1 MFINKQ
7 KRLLALVL
15 ALVMAFTLFPVKQV
29 YASADTGMSTETSEY
44 ETEKES
50 ETESETESEEKEP
63 EEKQAQTLTAIAS
76 PTQIYIGDKIESQV
90 TSDKEDAQGALTY
103 EVVEGAELIET
114 DENFSENGKWTAREF
129 GTVRIKATKAEDD
142 KYLEASAEYEAVI
155 KEYLYSSWTDIF
167 TLTGEHSTGSPLYT
181 SMPVLG
187 LVNTSGAIYV
197 IKSGD
202 QWIDADQFNLM
213 TVQGVNS
220 HLLTIAQKNSDG
232 TLSKIGTVSLDYEC
246 DTEAPELELI
256 DPVTQ
261 PQPVYSKDGDA
272 VYDTSRELTLKVTDA
287 TLDRSTVQLWVRVDG
302 GAAFDALEPQN
313 AQKLIDAGIEVG
325 SWSDPDNLNII
336 FGKNDGS
343 SHKYQLIRMY
353 ARDQVGHDTEKD
365 IIDEYFYTDREAPK
379 GSIGYDV
386 KADESGK
393 SKYATTVSG
402 QIYDMSGI
410 KSAEYFVNE
419 ADENGVILTPEQVKA
434 TADSMWKE
442 LNVAADTQNEN
453 YRFTIKETEKLHDTT
468 FNVYV
473 RVQDNCGHITYFNT
487 DQLMIDVAEPDLKVE
502 QDSTTAANEAGWHR
516 SEIRYNVTAS
526 DSGSGLKRVEYTVS
540 DSKNNTIVTEELEI
554 DEDGNAVITIP
565 ADERFN
571 GKDLKLTV
579 KAWDNAGNDITS
591 DEYSFSMDTVDPEAS
606 VELADDYV
614 GRYFKGD
621 VQARVK
627 ASDDGSGVVS
637 ARYQIVTGENPQLDE
652 ENWKNLN
659 GSGIVDI
666 PHEKYADV
674 DVDVY
679 VRVIDKA
686 GNEKTVHLNDGDG
699 KQLYIHTEKPQ
710 INITYGTTE
719 QPDPEYVSKVSG
731 IEYYDTNRIAT
742 ITIKEH
748 EKFWNPEKTRISV
761 EVDGKK
767 NIMPIGWSV
776 IGDWVQT
783 GKGADAVYTAQVVF
797 NAGHSYKLSVRS
809 TDLCGN
815 ENDGFTVTDDK
826 STEFVIDNT
835 APEGTVGFK
844 GLAAGM
850 DTVWN
855 SVVAKEDYEISRF
868 ARDKV
873 SIAGKLS
880 DDLGGIS
887 HAEYYVSSED
897 GIIDVKDITE
907 WNTINSLAED
917 GSFAE
922 QIDCTDKNC
931 VVYIRFTDYSGNVSY
946 IGTNGVVIDTQKPSI
961 SISTPDTESGVY
973 GSDVPVSVNV
983 SDEHGNAV
991 SSGIKKVS
999 YRVMNM
1005 GQLTQEGELYNY
1017 DAAAESLSD
1026 LVTKTSQGFTVG
1038 AASNNS
1044 NEVQLEVTAVDNAGN
1059 EYTATQYIKIDITAP
1074 KVEVSYDNNSGDTSF
1089 ANAVYFKA
1097 PRTATV
1103 KVTERNFDPAKVM
1116 ADIKAEGA
1124 DAPQVSGWTTV
1135 QGTGNQDDTVHI
1147 ATIYYGKDADYTFG
1161 IAVKDAA
1168 GNSNEGVDYGSS
1180 LAPTQFTID
1189 QTKPVI
1195 AVAYDNNSAEN
1206 GNYYKD
1212 KRTATITITEHN
1224 FDAGRVVLNMTATD
1238 AGNQIAAPSISSWSD
1253 NGDTHTATIS
1263 FTADG
1268 LYTWSMGYTDKAGNT
1283 AADLDGQTF
1292 YIDMTKPAVTVSGVT
1307 PGSANSTGGSI
1318 GLSIECTDTNFGTFT
1333 PALSA
1338 TVYENG
1344 RFVRKTISGN
1354 VVAITNGERVEYS
1367 NLKEDGVYSLTCQA
1381 QDKAGNTYES
1391 VNIMGSDGNVQS
1403 QNFQQGESLIN
1414 FSVNRDGSTF
1424 SLDENT
1430 MKLVENYYVQKA
1442 AHDVVVTETNPDEV
1456 VSCNIKV
1463 NGKELTEGTQFQIR
1477 DVSNGD
1483 GWHRYEYAVDSSVF
1497 DEEGQYNVVVESRDK
1512 ADSVAYSD
1520 VKSVNIDFVV
1530 DRTAPTFTLN
1540 GIEEN
1545 GKYKGN
1551 SQAATLMPK
1560 DDGGKLGHVKV
1571 AVLDKD
1577 GKETEV
1583 ITDMSGDELLSYLE
1597 KNDGR
1602 IEFNMPKGEDSQLAI
1617 ECADC
1622 SVDENGDTNTNR
1634 TVYKNITVSD
1644 EATPLSA
1651 MENVIQEHKETVSV
1665 LFIVL
1670 LAILALAAIAAVV
1683 YIARKKSTKAN

>member
-29 YASADTGMSTETSEY
+29 YAEADTGISTETTETD
-44 ETEKES
+44 TEKE
-50 ETESETESEEKEP
+50 TEEKEP
-63 EEKQAQTLTAIAS
+63 EAKQEQTLTAIAS
-76 PTQIYIGDKIESQV
+76 PTDIYIGDKIASKV

-114 DENFSENGKWTAREF
+114 DEHFAENGKWTAREF
-129 GTVRIKATKAEDD
+129 GTIRIKVTKAEDD
-142 KYLEASAEYEAVI
+142 KYLGASAEYEAVI
-155 KEYLYSSWTDIF
+155 REYPYSSWSDIF
-167 TLTGEHSTGSPLYT
+167 TLTGARSEGSLVYT
-181 SMPVLG
+181 SMPTLG

-197 IKSGD
+197 IKSGNE
-202 QWIDADQFNLM
+202 WIDADKFNLM
-213 TVQGVNS
+213 TVQGVNQ
-220 HLLTIAQKNSDG
+220 HLLTIAQKNEDG
-232 TLSKIGTVSLDYEC
+232 SISKVGKVSLEYEC

-261 PQPVYSKDGDA
+261 PQPVYNKDGDA
-272 VYDTSRELTLKVTDA
+272 VYGTSRELTLKVTDT
-287 TLDRSTVQLWVRVDG
+287 TLDRSSVQLWVKVDG
-302 GAAFDALEPQN
+302 GASFNILAPEN
-313 AQKLIDAGIEVG
+313 AQKLIDAGIGVS
-325 SWSDPDNLNII
+325 SWSAPDNLNIT
-336 FGKNDGS
+336 FGKDDES
-343 SHKYQLIRMY
+343 SHKYQFIEMY
-353 ARDQVGHDTEKD
+353 AKDQVGHDTKKEITD
-365 IIDEYFYTDREAPK
+365 QFFYTDREAPR
-379 GSIGYDV
+379 GNIAYDI
-386 KADESGK
+386 KADENGK

-402 QIYDMSGI
+402 QLYDMSGI

-419 ADENGVILTPEQVKA
+419 ADENGMILTPEQVKA
-434 TADSMWKE
+434 TADSMWQE
-442 LNVAADTQNEN
+442 LKVVSDAKGEN
-453 YRFTIKETEKLHDTT
+453 YKFTIKETEKLHDTT

-473 RVQDNCGHITYFNT
+473 RVQDNCGHVSYFNT
-487 DQLMIDVAEPDLKVE
+487 DEVMIDVSKPDLTVE
-502 QDSTTAANEAGWHR
+502 QDSSTAANEAGWHR

-526 DSGSGLKRVEYTVS
+526 DSGSGLSRVEYTVS
-540 DSKNNTIVTEELEI
+540 DSNNNTIVTGQLEI
-554 DEDGNAVITIP
+554 DENGKAVITIP
-565 ADERFN
+565 ADEKFN
-571 GKDLKLTV
+571 GKDFRLTV
-579 KAWDNAGNDITS
+579 KAWDKAGNDTTS
-591 DEYSFSMDTVDPEAS
+591 DEYKFSMDTIDPEAS
-606 VELADDYV
+606 VELTDDFV
-614 GRYFKGD
+614 GKYFRTD
-621 VQARVK
+621 VQARAK
-627 ASDDGSGVVS
+627 ASDEGSGVAS
-637 ARYQIVTGENPQLDE
+637 AMYQIVTGGNAEPDD
-652 ENWKNLN
+652 ENWKNLD
-659 GSGIVDI
+659 GTGLIDI
-666 PHEKYADV
+666 SHEKYADE
-674 DVDVY
+674 DLDVY

-686 GNEKTVHLNDGDG
+686 GNEKTVHLNDGEG
-699 KQLYIHTEKPQ
+699 KELYIHTEKPK
-710 INITYGTTE
+710 INITYGTSE
-719 QPDPEYVSKVSG
+719 QPDPDYVSKVSG

-748 EKFWNPEKTRISV
+748 EKFWNPDRTRISV

-797 NAGHSYKLSVRS
+797 NAGHSYKLNVRS

-815 ENDGFTVTDDK
+815 ANDGFTVTDDK

-855 SVVAKEDYEISRF
+855 SVVAKDDYEVSRF
-868 ARDKV
+868 ARGKV

-887 HAEYYVSSED
+887 HAEYHVSSED
-897 GIIDVKDITE
+897 GIIDVKDITD
-907 WNTINSLAED
+907 WKNLDSLSED
-917 GSFAE
+917 GNFAE

-991 SSGIKKVS
+991 SSGIRKIS

-1005 GQLTQEGELYNY
+1005 GQLTQEGELYSY
-1017 DAAAESLSD
+1017 DATAGSLSD
-1026 LVTKTSQGFTVG
+1026 LVTKTSQSFTAG
-1038 AASNNS
+1038 AAANNS

-1059 EYTATQYIKIDITAP
+1059 EYTATQYIKIDTTAP

-1103 KVTERNFDPAKVM
+1103 KVTERNFDTAKVM

-1124 DAPQVSGWTTV
+1124 EAPQVSGWTTV

-1161 IAVKDAA
+1161 IALKDAA
-1168 GNSNEGVDYGSS
+1168 GNSNDGVDYGSS

-1195 AVAYDNNSAEN
+1195 AVAYDNNSVEN

-1224 FDAGRVVLNMTATD
+1224 FDAGRVVLNMTAAD
-1238 AGNQIAAPSISSWSD
+1238 AGNQIAAPAISSWSD

-1263 FTADG
+1263 FAADG

-1283 AADLDGQTF
+1283 ATDLDGQSF

-1307 PGSANSTGGSI
+1307 PGSANSTSGSI
-1318 GLSIECTDTNFGTFT
+1318 GLSIECTDTNFGTFA
-1333 PALSA
+1333 PVLSA

-1344 RFVRKTISGN
+1344 RFVRKTIAGN
-1354 VVAITNGERVEYS
+1354 VVSITNGERVEYS

-1414 FSVNRDGSTF
+1414 FSVNRGGSTF

-1430 MKLVENYYVQKA
+1430 MKLVENYYVQNA
-1442 AHDVVVTETNPDEV
+1442 SHGVVITEVNPDEV

-1463 NGKELTEGTQFQIR
+1463 NGNDLTEGTQFQIR
-1477 DVSNGD
+1477 DVSGSD

-1497 DEEGQYNVVVESRDK
+1497 NEEGQYNVVVESKDK

-1520 VKSVNIDFVV
+1520 VKSVNIDFVI

-1545 GKYKGN
+1545 GKYKGD

-1571 AVLDKD
+1571 SVLDKD
-1577 GKETEV
+1577 GKETDV
-1583 ITDMSGDELLSYLE
+1583 ITDMSGDELLSYLD

-1602 IEFNMPKGEDSQLAI
+1602 IEFNMPKGADAQLAI
-1617 ECADC
+1617 ECSDC
-1622 SVDENGDTNTNR
+1622 SVDEDGNTNTNK

-1644 EATPLSA
+1644 EETPLSA
-1651 MENVIQEHKETVSV
+1651 MENVIGEHKGTVSV

-1670 LAILALAAIAAVV
+1670 LAILALAAVVAVV